1 MPEQK
6 RSVTLIKLGMYLLAV
21 VLINMAGL
29 TLFARFDLTGNR
41 ILSLSEA
48 SRKVVSTL
56 SEPLTI
62 DVFYSRNLPPPYN
75 NVEQYLRDLLE
86 EYAVYNPKYFNYRF
100 YDVSADEGDV
110 SAEARDNQKLANT
123 YGIHPIQVQAIEKD
137 EVKFQRAYM
146 GLVLIHGDLIEQL
159 STITTP
165 DGLEYR
171 ITTAI
176 QKMNYKISALLRL
189 PDKIQVK
196 LFLSS
201 SLNAVAP
208 FMGLKG
214 LARLPAEIEQ
224 AVKAL
229 NARTYGKLAYE
240 FTEPS
245 AESDLQKL
253 SQADNLLLLTWPA
266 SADGKL
272 AAGQG
277 VIGLLVEHRGRKIAL
292 PLIDVVR
299 LPIVGTQYKL
309 LDPEDVSKMLN
320 NSVESLVEIH
330 EGLGVLA
337 DHRTAPIMGGSA
349 PGSPQDDPQ
358 AYSNFREQIALNYAL
373 KPVTLAQDPIPEGIA
388 CLLVVNPREKFTD
401 YELYQID
408 QFLMQG
414 KSLALFVE
422 AFEEAMPSPNQP
434 PVYRPL
440 ETGIERL
447 LEHYG
452 VNVRRSYVLDENCYR
467 QPMPP
472 QMGGGER
479 PVYYAPLI
487 KRQFMNQD
495 LQFMKN
501 IKGLVA
507 VKAAPLE
514 LTPEERRPKT
524 VTAHLLFASSE
535 KSWEIKDRIN
545 LDPMTLRPPSS
556 AADMRS
562 RQLAYLLEGEFS
574 SYFAGK
580 PLPVREVAQKKE
592 DGTATPAPAA
602 EPPPIDLSKI
612 ERQGQF
618 IARGKPGKIF
628 VLASADMLK
637 NMVIDE
643 TGRGPNTVF
652 VLNAIDYLNQR
663 GDIAVM
669 RAKEQ
674 TFNPLSETS
683 AGERTFIK
691 AFIIAGLPLLV
702 ALFGCGVW
710 VRRAARKKRIQAM
723 FAPPSA

>member
-1 MPEQK
+1 MPEPK
-6 RSVTLIKLGMYLLAV
+6 RSATLITLGMYMLAV

-29 TLFARFDLTGNR
+29 TLFARFDLTGGR
-41 ILSLSEA
+41 SLSLSEA

-86 EYAVYNPKYFNYRF
+86 EYAVYNQKFFNYRF
-100 YDVSADEGDV
+100 YDVSADEGDI

-123 YGIHPIQVQAIEKD
+123 YGIHPIQVQAIEQD

-146 GLVLIHGDLIEQL
+146 GIVLIHGDLIEQL
-159 STITTP
+159 PTVTTP

-176 QKMNYKISALLRL
+176 QKMNNKISALLRL

-208 FMGLKG
+208 FMGLKT
-214 LARLPAEIEQ
+214 LSTLPAEIEQ

-229 NARTYGKLAYE
+229 SAKTYGKLAYE
-240 FTEPS
+240 FTDPT
-245 AESDLQKL
+245 ADSDLQKL

-266 SADGKL
+266 SADGKV
-272 AAGQG
+272 AAGKG

-299 LPIVGTQYKL
+299 LPIVGTQYRL
-309 LDPEDVSKMLN
+309 VGAEDLSKMLN
-320 NSVESLVEIH
+320 NSVESLIEIH
-330 EGLGVLA
+330 EGLGVLS
-337 DHRTAPIMGGSA
+337 DHRTAPILGGSP
-349 PGSPQDDPQ
+349 PGSPQEDPQ

-373 KPVTLAQDPIPEGIA
+373 KPVTLAQNPIPEGIA
-388 CLLVVNPREKFTD
+388 CLLVVNPRENFTD

-422 AFEEAMPSPNQP
+422 AFEETMIAPNQP
-434 PVYRPL
+434 PVYLPL
-440 ETGIERL
+440 DTGLERL

-452 VNVRRSYVLDENCYR
+452 VRVRRAYVLDENCYR

-487 KRQFMNQD
+487 KRQFMNQE
-495 LQFMKN
+495 LPFMKN

-507 VKAAPLE
+507 VKASPLE
-514 LTPEERRPKT
+514 LTPEESRPKSA
-524 VTAHLLFASSE
+524 TAHLLFASSE

-545 LDPMTLRPPSS
+545 LDPMSLRPPAS
-556 AADMRS
+556 AADKRS
-562 RQLAYLLEGEFS
+562 RPLAYLLEGAFS

-592 DGTATPAPAA
+592 DEPSGGRGAPADR
-602 EPPPIDLSKI
+602 P
-612 ERQGQF
+612 
-618 IARGKPGKIF
+618 
-628 VLASADMLK
+628 VH
-637 NMVIDE
+637 
-643 TGRGPNTVF
+643 GRT
-652 VLNAIDYLNQR
+652 
-663 GDIAVM
+663 
-669 RAKEQ
+669 
-674 TFNPLSETS
+674 
-683 AGERTFIK
+683 
-691 AFIIAGLPLLV
+691 
-702 ALFGCGVW
+702 
-710 VRRAARKKRIQAM
+710 
-723 FAPPSA
+723 

>member
-6 RSVTLIKLGMYLLAV
+6 RSATLIKFGMYLLAV

-29 TLFARFDLTGNR
+29 TLFARFDLTR
-41 ILSLSEA
+41 DKILSLSEA

-75 NVEQYLRDLLE
+75 NVEHYLRDLLE
-86 EYAVYNPKYFNYRF
+86 EYAVYNQKFFNYRF
-100 YDVSADEGDV
+100 HDVSAEEGDI
-110 SAEARDNQKLANT
+110 SAEARDNQKLASS

-146 GLVLIHGDLIEQL
+146 GLVLIHGDLIEQMP
-159 STITTP
+159 TITTT

-176 QKMNYKISALLRL
+176 QKMNRKISALLRL
-189 PDKIQVK
+189 PDKINVK
-196 LFLSS
+196 LVLSS

-208 FMGLKG
+208 FMGLKT
-214 LARLPAEIEQ
+214 LSHLPAEIEQ

-229 NARTYGKLAYE
+229 NARTYGKLAYA
-240 FTEPS
+240 FSDP
-245 AESDLQKL
+245 AADSDLQQISKT
-253 SQADNLLLLTWPA
+253 DNLLLLTWPA
-266 SADGKL
+266 TADGKVT
-272 AAGQG
+272 AGQG
-277 VIGLLVEHRGRKIAL
+277 VIGLLVEHGGRKIAL

-309 LDPEDVSKMLN
+309 LGAEDVSKMLN

-337 DHRTAPIMGGSA
+337 DHRTAPIMGGS

-373 KPVTLAQDPIPEGIA
+373 KPVALAQDPIPENIA

-401 YELYQID
+401 YDLYQID

-422 AFEEAMPSPNQP
+422 AFEETMVAPNQP
-434 PVYRPL
+434 PTYRPL
-440 ETGIERL
+440 ETGLERL

-452 VNVRRSYVLDENCYR
+452 VRVRRAYVLDENCYR

-487 KRQFMNQD
+487 KRQFMNQA
-495 LQFMKN
+495 LPFMKS

-507 VKAAPLE
+507 VKASPLD
-514 LTPEERRPKT
+514 LTPAESRPKNLA
-524 VTAHLLFASSE
+524 AHLLFASSE
-535 KSWEIKDRIN
+535 KSWEIKDRIS
-545 LDPMTLRPPSS
+545 LDPMALRPPTS
-556 AADMRS
+556 AAEMHS
-562 RQLAYLLEGEFS
+562 RPLAYLLEGEFS

-580 PLPVREVAQKKE
+580 PLPVREVAQPKE
-592 DGTATPAPAA
+592 DAAATPAPAA
-602 EPPPIDLSKI
+602 QPPQIDLSKI

-618 IARGKPGKIF
+618 IAQGKPGKIF

-643 TGRGPNTVF
+643 NGRGPNTVF

-663 GDIAVM
+663 GDVAVM

-691 AFIIAGLPLLV
+691 SFIIAGLPLLV
-702 ALFGCGVW
+702 ALFGIGVW

-723 FAPPSA
+723 FASPSA

>member
-1 MPEQK
+1 MPEPK
-6 RSVTLIKLGMYLLAV
+6 RSATLIKLGMYMLAV

-29 TLFARFDLTGNR
+29 TLFARFDLTGGR
-41 ILSLSEA
+41 SLSLSEA

-86 EYAVYNPKYFNYRF
+86 EYAVYNQKFFNYRF
-100 YDVSADEGDV
+100 YDVSADEGDI

-137 EVKFQRAYM
+137 EVKFQQAYM

-159 STITTP
+159 PTVTTP

-176 QKMNYKISALLRL
+176 QKMNHKISALLRL

-208 FMGLKG
+208 FMGLKT
-214 LARLPAEIEQ
+214 LSNFPAEIGQ

-229 NARTYGKLAYE
+229 SAKTYGKLAYE
-240 FTEPS
+240 FIDP
-245 AESDLQKL
+245 AADSDLQQL

-266 SADGKL
+266 SADGKV
-272 AAGQG
+272 AAGKG
-277 VIGLLVEHRGRKIAL
+277 VIGLLVEHHGRKIAL

-299 LPIVGTQYKL
+299 LPILGTQYKL
-309 LDPEDVSKMLN
+309 AGAENVSKMLN
-320 NSVESLVEIH
+320 DSIESLIEIH
-330 EGLGVLA
+330 EGLGVLS
-337 DHRTAPIMGGSA
+337 DHRTAPIMGGSP

-373 KPVTLAQDPIPEGIA
+373 KPVTLAQNTIPEGIA

-401 YELYQID
+401 HELYQID

-422 AFEEAMPSPNQP
+422 AFEEAMIAPNQP
-434 PVYRPL
+434 PVYLPL
-440 ETGIERL
+440 ETGLERL

-452 VNVRRSYVLDENCYR
+452 VKVRRAYVLDENCYR

-487 KRQFMNQD
+487 KRQFMNPE

-501 IKGLVA
+501 LKGLVA
-507 VKAAPLE
+507 VKASPLE
-514 LTPEERRPKT
+514 LTPEESRPKT
-524 VTAHLLFASSE
+524 ATAHLLFASSE

-545 LDPMTLRPPSS
+545 LDPMSLRPPTS

-562 RQLAYLLEGEFS
+562 RPLAYLLEGAFS

-592 DGTATPAPAA
+592 DEPTPAA
-602 EPPPIDLSKI
+602 EPTQIDLSTV
-612 ERQGQF
+612 EREGQF
-618 IARGKPGKIF
+618 IAQGKPGKIF

-643 TGRGPNTVF
+643 TGRGANTVF
-652 VLNAIDYLNQR
+652 ILNAIDYLNQR
-663 GDIAVM
+663 GDVAVM

-683 AGERTFIK
+683 ASERTFIK

-702 ALFGCGVW
+702 ALFGVGVW

-723 FAPPSA
+723 FASPSE

>member
-1 MPEQK
+1 MPEPK
-6 RSVTLIKLGMYLLAV
+6 RSATLITLGMYMLAV

-29 TLFARFDLTGNR
+29 TLFARFDLTGGR
-41 ILSLSEA
+41 SLSLSEA

-86 EYAVYNPKYFNYRF
+86 EYAVYNQKFFNYRF
-100 YDVSADEGDV
+100 YDVSADEGDI

-123 YGIHPIQVQAIEKD
+123 YGIHPIQVQAIEQD

-146 GLVLIHGDLIEQL
+146 GIVLIHGDLIEQL
-159 STITTP
+159 PTVTTP

-176 QKMNYKISALLRL
+176 QKMNNKISALLRL

-208 FMGLKG
+208 FMGLKT
-214 LARLPAEIEQ
+214 LSTLPAEIEQ

-229 NARTYGKLAYE
+229 SAKTYGKLAYE
-240 FTEPS
+240 FTDPT
-245 AESDLQKL
+245 ADSDLQKL

-266 SADGKL
+266 SADGKV
-272 AAGQG
+272 AAGKG

-299 LPIVGTQYKL
+299 LPIVGTQYRL
-309 LDPEDVSKMLN
+309 VGAEDLSKMLN
-320 NSVESLVEIH
+320 NSVESLIEIH
-330 EGLGVLA
+330 EGLGVLS
-337 DHRTAPIMGGSA
+337 DHRTAPIMGGSP
-349 PGSPQDDPQ
+349 PGSPQEDPQ

-373 KPVTLAQDPIPEGIA
+373 KPVTLAQNPIPEGIA

-422 AFEEAMPSPNQP
+422 AFEEAMIAPNQP
-434 PVYRPL
+434 PIYLPL
-440 ETGIERL
+440 DTGLERL

-452 VNVRRSYVLDENCYR
+452 VRVRRAYVLDENCYR

-487 KRQFMNQD
+487 KRQFMNQE
-495 LQFMKN
+495 LPFMKN
-501 IKGLVA
+501 LKGLVA
-507 VKAAPLE
+507 VKASPLE
-514 LTPEERRPKT
+514 LTPEESRPKT
-524 VTAHLLFASSE
+524 ATAHLLFASSE

-545 LDPMTLRPPSS
+545 LDPMSLRPPTS

-562 RQLAYLLEGEFS
+562 RPLAYLLEGAFS

-580 PLPVREVAQKKE
+580 PLPVREVAQEKE
-592 DGTATPAPAA
+592 DEPAPAA
-602 EPPPIDLSKI
+602 EPPQIDLSTV
-612 ERQGQF
+612 EREGQF
-618 IARGKPGKIF
+618 IAQGKPGKIF

-643 TGRGPNTVF
+643 TGRGPNTIF

-663 GDIAVM
+663 GDVAVM

-683 AGERTFIK
+683 AGERTFVK
-691 AFIIAGLPLLV
+691 FFIIAGLPLLV
-702 ALFGCGVW
+702 ALFGVGVW

-723 FAPPSA
+723 FASPSK

>member
-6 RSVTLIKLGMYLLAV
+6 RSATLITFAMYMLAV

-29 TLFARFDLTGNR
+29 TLFARFDLTGGR

-86 EYAVYNPKYFNYRF
+86 EYAVYNQKFFNYRF
-100 YDVSADEGDV
+100 YDVSADEGDI
-110 SAEARDNQKLANT
+110 SAEARDNQKLAST

-159 STITTP
+159 PTITTP

-176 QKMNYKISALLRL
+176 QKMNHKISALLRL
-189 PDKIQVK
+189 PDKIQVR

-208 FMGLKG
+208 FMGLKT
-214 LARLPAEIEQ
+214 LSALPAEIEQ

-240 FTEPS
+240 FTDP
-245 AESDLQKL
+245 AADSDLQKL

-266 SADGKL
+266 SADGKV
-272 AAGQG
+272 AAGKG

-309 LDPEDVSKMLN
+309 LGAEDVSKMLT

-337 DHRTAPIMGGSA
+337 DHRTAPIMGGSP

-373 KPVTLAQDPIPEGIA
+373 KPVTLAQNPIPEGIA

-422 AFEEAMPSPNQP
+422 AFEEAMLSPNQP
-434 PVYRPL
+434 PVYQPL
-440 ETGIERL
+440 ATGLERL

-452 VNVRRSYVLDENCYR
+452 VRVRRAYVLDENCYR

-495 LQFMKN
+495 LQFMKT

-507 VKAAPLE
+507 VKTSPLE
-514 LTPEERRPKT
+514 LTQEESRPKT
-524 VTAHLLFASSE
+524 VRAHLLFASSE

-545 LDPMTLRPPSS
+545 LDPMSLRPPAS

-562 RQLAYLLEGEFS
+562 RQLAYLLEGQFS

-580 PLPVREVAQKKE
+580 PLPVREAAQKKE
-592 DGTATPAPAA
+592 DQEETPAA
-602 EPPPIDLSKI
+602 EPPQIDLSTV
-612 ERQGQF
+612 EREGQF
-618 IARGKPGKIF
+618 IAQGKPGKIF

-643 TGRGPNTVF
+643 TGRGANTVF

-691 AFIIAGLPLLV
+691 SFIIAGLPLLV
-702 ALFGCGVW
+702 ALFGVGVW

-723 FAPPSA
+723 FASPSE

>member
-1 MPEQK
+1 MPEPK
-6 RSVTLIKLGMYLLAV
+6 RSATLIKLGMYMLAV

-29 TLFARFDLTGNR
+29 TLFARFDLTGGR
-41 ILSLSEA
+41 SLSLSEA

-86 EYAVYNPKYFNYRF
+86 EYAVYNQKFFNYRF
-100 YDVSADEGDV
+100 YDVSADEGDI

-123 YGIHPIQVQAIEKD
+123 YGIHPIQVQAIEQD

-146 GLVLIHGDLIEQL
+146 GIVLIHGDLIEQL
-159 STITTP
+159 PTVTTP

-176 QKMNYKISALLRL
+176 QKMNNKISALLRL

-208 FMGLKG
+208 FMGLKT
-214 LARLPAEIEQ
+214 LSTLPAEIEQ

-229 NARTYGKLAYE
+229 SAKTYGKLAYE
-240 FTEPS
+240 FTDPT
-245 AESDLQKL
+245 ADSDLQKL

-266 SADGKL
+266 SADGKV
-272 AAGQG
+272 AAGKG

-299 LPIVGTQYKL
+299 LPIVGTQYRL
-309 LDPEDVSKMLN
+309 VGAEDLSKMLN
-320 NSVESLVEIH
+320 NSVESLIEIH
-330 EGLGVLA
+330 EGLGVLS
-337 DHRTAPIMGGSA
+337 DHRTAPIMGGSP
-349 PGSPQDDPQ
+349 PGSPQEDPQ

-373 KPVTLAQDPIPEGIA
+373 KPVTLAQNPIPEGIA

-422 AFEEAMPSPNQP
+422 AFEEAMIAPNQP
-434 PVYRPL
+434 PIYLPL
-440 ETGIERL
+440 DTGLERL

-452 VNVRRSYVLDENCYR
+452 VKVRRAYVLDENCYR

-487 KRQFMNQD
+487 KRQFMNQE
-495 LQFMKN
+495 LPFMKN
-501 IKGLVA
+501 HQGPGGGQGLAPRAYPGRKPAEDRNGPPA
-507 VKAAPLE
+507 VRLLRKVLGDQGPHQPRPHV
-514 LTPEERRPKT
+514 PEA
-524 VTAHLLFASSE
+524 AHLGGRHAQ
-535 KSWEIKDRIN
+535 
-545 LDPMTLRPPSS
+545 PS
-556 AADMRS
+556 
-562 RQLAYLLEGEFS
+562 
-574 SYFAGK
+574 
-580 PLPVREVAQKKE
+580 
-592 DGTATPAPAA
+592 
-602 EPPPIDLSKI
+602 
-612 ERQGQF
+612 
-618 IARGKPGKIF
+618 
-628 VLASADMLK
+628 
-637 NMVIDE
+637 
-643 TGRGPNTVF
+643 
-652 VLNAIDYLNQR
+652 
-663 GDIAVM
+663 
-669 RAKEQ
+669 
-674 TFNPLSETS
+674 
-683 AGERTFIK
+683 
-691 AFIIAGLPLLV
+691 AGLPAGGGVFELL
-702 ALFGCGVW
+702 CGQTPAGAGSGAGK
-710 VRRAARKKRIQAM
+710 RGRAGAGRG
-723 FAPPSA
+723 APADRPVHGRT

>member
-1 MPEQK
+1 MPEPK
-6 RSVTLIKLGMYLLAV
+6 RSATLITLGMYMLAV

-29 TLFARFDLTGNR
+29 TLFARFDLTGGR
-41 ILSLSEA
+41 SLSLSEA

-86 EYAVYNPKYFNYRF
+86 EYAVYNQKFFNYRF
-100 YDVSADEGDV
+100 YDVSADEGDI

-123 YGIHPIQVQAIEKD
+123 YGIHPIQVQAIEQD

-146 GLVLIHGDLIEQL
+146 GIVLIHGDLIEQL
-159 STITTP
+159 PTVTTP

-176 QKMNYKISALLRL
+176 QKMNNKISALLRL

-208 FMGLKG
+208 FMGLKT
-214 LARLPAEIEQ
+214 LSTLPAEIEQ

-229 NARTYGKLAYE
+229 SAKTYGKLAYE
-240 FTEPS
+240 FTDPT
-245 AESDLQKL
+245 ADSDLQKL

-266 SADGKL
+266 SADGKV
-272 AAGQG
+272 AAGKG

-299 LPIVGTQYKL
+299 LPIVGTQYRL
-309 LDPEDVSKMLN
+309 VGAEDLSKMLN
-320 NSVESLVEIH
+320 NSVESLIEIH
-330 EGLGVLA
+330 EGLGVLS
-337 DHRTAPIMGGSA
+337 DHRTAPILGGSP
-349 PGSPQDDPQ
+349 PGSPQEDPQ

-373 KPVTLAQDPIPEGIA
+373 KPVALAQNPIPEGIA
-388 CLLVVNPREKFTD
+388 CLLVVNPRENFTD

-422 AFEEAMPSPNQP
+422 AFEEAMIAPNQP
-434 PVYRPL
+434 PIYLPL
-440 ETGIERL
+440 DTGLERL

-452 VNVRRSYVLDENCYR
+452 VRVRRAYVLDENCYR

-487 KRQFMNQD
+487 KRQFMNQE
-495 LQFMKN
+495 LPFMKN

-507 VKAAPLE
+507 IKASPLE
-514 LTPEERRPKT
+514 LIPEESRPKAA
-524 VTAHLLFASSE
+524 TAHLLFASSE

-545 LDPMTLRPPSS
+545 LDPMSLRPPAS
-556 AADMRS
+556 AADKRS
-562 RQLAYLLEGEFS
+562 RPLAYLLEGAFS

-592 DGTATPAPAA
+592 DEPSAAA
-602 EPPPIDLSKI
+602 EPPQIDLSTV
-612 ERQGQF
+612 EREGQF
-618 IARGKPGKIF
+618 IAQGKPGKIF

-643 TGRGPNTVF
+643 TGRGPNTIF

-663 GDIAVM
+663 GDVAVM

-691 AFIIAGLPLLV
+691 SFIIAGLPLLV
-702 ALFGCGVW
+702 ALFGVGVW
-710 VRRAARKKRIQAM
+710 IRRSARKKRIQAM
-723 FAPPSA
+723 FASPSE

>member
-6 RSVTLIKLGMYLLAV
+6 RSATLIRLGMYMLAV

-29 TLFARFDLTGNR
+29 TLFARFDLTGDR

-75 NVEQYLRDLLE
+75 NVEQYLRDLLQ
-86 EYAVYNPKYFNYRF
+86 EYAVYNQTFFNYRF
-100 YDVSADEGDV
+100 YDVSADEGDI
-110 SAEARDNQKLANT
+110 SAEARDNQKRAST

-159 STITTP
+159 PTITTT

-176 QKMNYKISALLRL
+176 QKMNHKISALLRL

-208 FMGLKG
+208 FMGLKT
-214 LARLPAEIEQ
+214 LSTLPAEIEL
-224 AVKAL
+224 AVKTL
-229 NARTYGKLAYE
+229 NARTYGKLAFE
-240 FTEPS
+240 FSDP
-245 AESDLQKL
+245 AADSDLQKL

-266 SADGKL
+266 SADGKVT
-272 AAGQG
+272 AGKG
-277 VIGLLVEHRGRKIAL
+277 VIGLLLEHRGRKIAL
-292 PLIDVVR
+292 PLIDVLR

-309 LDPEDVSKMLN
+309 TSAEDVSKMLN
-320 NSVESLVEIH
+320 DSVESLIEIH
-330 EGLGVLA
+330 EGLGVLS
-337 DHRTAPIMGGSA
+337 DHRTAPIMGGA

-373 KPVTLAQDPIPEGIA
+373 KPVALAQNSIPEGIA

-422 AFEEAMPSPNQP
+422 AFEEAMIAPNQP
-434 PVYRPL
+434 PVYLPL
-440 ETGIERL
+440 ETGLERL

-452 VNVRRSYVLDENCYR
+452 VRLRRAYVLDENCYR

-487 KRQFMNQD
+487 KRQFMNHS
-495 LQFMKN
+495 LQFMKT

-514 LTPEERRPKT
+514 LTPEESRPKT

-545 LDPMTLRPPSS
+545 LDPMSLRPPAS

-592 DGTATPAPAA
+592 DEPATPAETAGPSQ
-602 EPPPIDLSKI
+602 IDLSKI
-612 ERQGQF
+612 EREGQF
-618 IARGKPGKIF
+618 IAQGKPGKIF

-643 TGRGPNTVF
+643 TGRGANTVF

-663 GDIAVM
+663 GDVAVM

-691 AFIIAGLPLLV
+691 SFIIAGLPLLV
-702 ALFGCGVW
+702 ALFGVGVW

-723 FAPPSA
+723 FASPSE

>member
-6 RSVTLIKLGMYLLAV
+6 RSATLITLGMYMLAV

-29 TLFARFDLTGNR
+29 TLFARFDLTGGR

-62 DVFYSRNLPPPYN
+62 NVFYSRNLPPPYN

-86 EYAVYNPKYFNYRF
+86 EYAVYNQKFFNYRF
-100 YDVSADEGDV
+100 YDVSADEGDI
-110 SAEARDNQKLANT
+110 SAEARDNQKLAST

-159 STITTP
+159 STVTTP

-176 QKMNYKISALLRL
+176 QKMNNKISALLRL
-189 PDKIQVK
+189 PDKIQVR

-208 FMGLKG
+208 FMGLKT
-214 LARLPAEIEQ
+214 LSTLPAEIEQ

-240 FTEPS
+240 FNDP
-245 AESDLQKL
+245 AADSDLQKL

-266 SADGKL
+266 SADGKV
-272 AAGQG
+272 AAGKG

-299 LPIVGTQYKL
+299 LPIIGTQYKL
-309 LDPEDVSKMLN
+309 LGTDDVSKMLN
-320 NSVESLVEIH
+320 NSVESLVQIH

-337 DHRTAPIMGGSA
+337 DHRTAPIMGGSP

-373 KPVTLAQDPIPEGIA
+373 KPVTLAQNPIPEGIA

-401 YELYQID
+401 HELYQID

-422 AFEEAMPSPNQP
+422 AFEEAMISPNQP
-434 PVYRPL
+434 PIYQPL
-440 ETGIERL
+440 ETGLERL

-452 VNVRRSYVLDENCYR
+452 VRVRRAYVLDENCYR

-472 QMGGGER
+472 QMGGGEQ

-487 KRQFMNQD
+487 KRQFMNRD
-495 LQFMKN
+495 LPFMKN

-507 VKAAPLE
+507 VKASPLD
-514 LTPEERRPKT
+514 LAAEESRPKT
-524 VTAHLLFASSE
+524 VTAHLLLASSE

-545 LDPMTLRPPSS
+545 LDPMSLRPPTS
-556 AADMRS
+556 AADLRS
-562 RQLAYLLEGEFS
+562 RHLAYLLEGEFS

-580 PLPVREVAQKKE
+580 PIPVREVAQKKE
-592 DGTATPAPAA
+592 DEPAAPAA
-602 EPPPIDLSKI
+602 ESPRIDLSKV

-643 TGRGPNTVF
+643 TGRGANTVF

-663 GDIAVM
+663 GDVAVM

-674 TFNPLSETS
+674 TFNPLNETS

-691 AFIIAGLPLLV
+691 SFIIAGLPLLV
-702 ALFGCGVW
+702 ALFGVGVW

-723 FAPPSA
+723 FASPSE

>member
-1 MPEQK
+1 MPEPK
-6 RSVTLIKLGMYLLAV
+6 RSATLITLGMYMLAV

-29 TLFARFDLTGNR
+29 TLFARFDLTGGR
-41 ILSLSEA
+41 SLSLSEA

-86 EYAVYNPKYFNYRF
+86 EYAVYNQKFFNYRF
-100 YDVSADEGDV
+100 YDVSADEGDI

-123 YGIHPIQVQAIEKD
+123 YGIHPIQVQAIEQD

-146 GLVLIHGDLIEQL
+146 GIVLIHGDLIEQL
-159 STITTP
+159 PTVTTP

-176 QKMNYKISALLRL
+176 QKMNNKISALLRL

-208 FMGLKG
+208 FMGLKT
-214 LARLPAEIEQ
+214 LSTLPAEIEQ

-229 NARTYGKLAYE
+229 SAKTYGKLAYE
-240 FTEPS
+240 FTDPT
-245 AESDLQKL
+245 ADSDLQKL

-266 SADGKL
+266 SADGKV
-272 AAGQG
+272 AAGKG

-299 LPIVGTQYKL
+299 LPIVGTQYRL
-309 LDPEDVSKMLN
+309 VGAEDLSKMLN
-320 NSVESLVEIH
+320 NSVESLIEIH
-330 EGLGVLA
+330 EGLGVLS
-337 DHRTAPIMGGSA
+337 DHRTAPIMGGSP

-373 KPVTLAQDPIPEGIA
+373 KPVTLAQNPIPEGIA

-422 AFEEAMPSPNQP
+422 AFEEAMIAPNQP
-434 PVYRPL
+434 PIYLPL
-440 ETGIERL
+440 DTGLERL

-452 VNVRRSYVLDENCYR
+452 VRVRRAYVLDENCYR

-487 KRQFMNQD
+487 KRQFMNQE
-495 LQFMKN
+495 LPFMKN
-501 IKGLVA
+501 LKGLVA
-507 VKAAPLE
+507 VKASPLE
-514 LTPEERRPKT
+514 LTPEESRPKSA
-524 VTAHLLFASSE
+524 TAHLLFASSE

-545 LDPMTLRPPSS
+545 LDPMSLRPPTS

-562 RQLAYLLEGEFS
+562 RPLAYLLEGAFS

-592 DGTATPAPAA
+592 DEPAAPAA
-602 EPPPIDLSKI
+602 EPPQIDLSTV
-612 ERQGQF
+612 EREGQF
-618 IARGKPGKIF
+618 IAQGKPGKIF

-643 TGRGPNTVF
+643 TGRGPNTIF

-663 GDIAVM
+663 GDVAVM

-691 AFIIAGLPLLV
+691 SFIIAGLPLLV
-702 ALFGCGVW
+702 ALFGVGVW
-710 VRRAARKKRIQAM
+710 IRRSARKKRIQAM
-723 FAPPSA
+723 FASPSE